1 VKATTFWRIVVSDE
15 SDFLERIVAFLR
27 NSGLRFCVIGG
38 QAVNA
43 YADPVV
49 SLGLD
54 IVNALDEV
62 DRAEELL
69 RREFRVERFPH
80 SLNVAAAGSDSRVQ
94 IQTDPRYG
102 EFLQR
107 ATERDVFGVTLPVAD
122 PGDLLQGKIWA
133 SDPTRRGSKR
143 LKDLADIARLV
154 EASPELSARVPE
166 EIRQKLA

>member
-69 RREFRVERFPH
+69 RREFRVERF
-80 SLNVAAAGSDSRVQ
+80 L
-94 IQTDPRYG
+94 
-102 EFLQR
+102 
-107 ATERDVFGVTLPVAD
+107 
-122 PGDLLQGKIWA
+122 
-133 SDPTRRGSKR
+133 TR
-143 LKDLADIARLV
+143 
-154 EASPELSARVPE
+154 
-166 EIRQKLA
+166 